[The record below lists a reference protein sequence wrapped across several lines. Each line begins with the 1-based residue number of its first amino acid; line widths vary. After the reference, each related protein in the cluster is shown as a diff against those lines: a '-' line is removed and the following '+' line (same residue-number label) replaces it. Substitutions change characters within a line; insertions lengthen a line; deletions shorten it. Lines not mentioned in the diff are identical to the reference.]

1 MRKIFSLIAAV
12 LFAGSMFGADAR
24 LTLDFTQSAWGFP
37 SANKKDAASYTNGG
51 YTVGFGESNGGHKYL
66 TVSKTDLT
74 QTGIIFGKKDATLA
88 FPALDFA
95 VGKIL
100 VYYIS
105 AQGGA
110 NTVHNIFVGENA
122 VSTAETGC
130 KVTET
135 KSYSTFNIAE
145 TAQAAGNVYV
155 LKVTSTH
162 NMQVSKVEF
171 YEPVT
176 DAPKDPTFSVAAGA
190 YFEAQT
196 VELACATEG
205 ATIHYTLD
213 GTDPTEASPV
223 YSAALVINATTTVKA
238 IAIKAGV
245 QSGIVS
251 ATYTIL
257 AGLDGDG
264 SKDKPFSVADVAAI
278 NSALT
283 GKQWVIGYIVGCAAN
298 GGEKAAEYAVSNI
311 ALGDAADQVTGLAP
325 IQLPS
330 GDIRTAL
337 NLVDN
342 AGNLGKLVK
351 VHGDLQA
358 YFQVPGVKNVDEYEF
373 VEEPATTKYC
383 EFATGHLGQ
392 ADFGDANGR
401 ILLTIQ
407 KIKDTNN
414 IRVAIKN
421 NSAAGNTKEGL
432 NYLWVNLEGAA
443 GVVRYGDGTHAEA
456 DVEEVSVI
464 IELDEAKESYNF
476 INIHWAY
483 SGWEGEWAIDGL
495 TVAATELCDTE
506 YIPTAIDN
514 TVVSE
519 KAIKMFEN
527 GQLIIIKNGVK
538 YNALGSVIE

>member
-1 MRKIFSLIAAV
+1 MKKIFSLFAAV
-12 LFAGSMFGADAR
+12 LFAGSMMAAETVVYTLSYANAPGGGNSYAATYDITVDDVNWKVPGNTEMNPVRIGGKGDAVRVLYSKTALADNITKVIIKHGTAT
-24 LTLDFTQSAWGFP
+24 LTVNSVTLKVYATEE
-37 SANKKDAASYTNGG
+37 DAASGENPISIVDGG
-51 YTVGFGESNGGHKYL
+51 TFKASSTMTFARPEAADWTGRFYRIEYNVSAAGTKNKYVEFVKADFYKHVADIEATGITL
-66 TVSKTDLT
+66 NKTDLALE
-74 QTGIIFGKKDATLA
+74 QYREEALIPTLA
-88 FPALDFA
+88 P
-95 VGKIL
+95 
-100 VYYIS
+100 
-105 AQGGA
+105 
-110 NTVHNIFVGENA
+110 
-122 VSTAETGC
+122 
-130 KVTET
+130 
-135 KSYSTFNIAE
+135 
-145 TAQAAGNVYV
+145 
-155 LKVTSTH
+155 
-162 NMQVSKVEF
+162 
-171 YEPVT
+171 
-176 DAPKDPTFSVAAGA
+176 
-190 YFEAQT
+190 
-196 VELACATEG
+196 EG
-205 ATIHYTLD
+205 ATTAV
-213 GTDPTEASPV
+213 TWESSDPTVAVVTEAG
-223 YSAALVINATTTVKA
+223 LVKA
-238 IAIKAGV
+238 IKVGTATITAKAGE
-245 QSGIVS
+245 SVS
-251 ATYTIL
+251 TTCAVTVSEPTVLTCTDAAAKAATLEHNNDLYEGGQYVVEGYAISTNTSTGFIWI
-257 AGLDGDG
+257 AD
-264 SKDKPFSVADVAAI
+264 DKNAEMGTFEVYKPTNTSDIADVVAGDKIRA
-278 NSALT
+278 
-283 GKQWVIGYIVGCAAN
+283 IGYITKYN
-298 GGEKAAEYAVSNI
+298 
-311 ALGDAADQVTGLAP
+311 T
-325 IQLPS
+325 
-330 GDIRTAL
+330 T
-337 NLVDN
+337 
-342 AGNLGKLVK
+342 
-351 VHGDLQA
+351 
-358 YFQVPGVKNVDEYEF
+358 YEF
-373 VEEPATTKYC
+373 AAGCVFEVVTEPATTKYC

>member
-1 MRKIFSLIAAV
+1 MKKLFSLIAAV
-12 LFAGSMFGADAR
+12 LFAGSMMAAESVAYTLTYANAEGGGNSYATNYDITINDVDWSVPGNTTMNPVRIGGKGDAVRVLYSKTALADNITKVIIEHGTAN
-24 LTLDFTQSAWGFP
+24 LTVNSVTLKVYATAEE
-37 SANKKDAASYTNGG
+37 AASGENPISTVDGG
-51 YTVGFGESNGGHKYL
+51 TFEASSTMTFARPEAADWTGRFYRIEYNVSAAGTKNKYVEFVKADFYKHVADIEATGITL
-66 TVSKTDLT
+66 NKTDLALE
-74 QTGIIFGKKDATLA
+74 QYREEALIPTLA
-88 FPALDFA
+88 P
-95 VGKIL
+95 
-100 VYYIS
+100 
-105 AQGGA
+105 
-110 NTVHNIFVGENA
+110 
-122 VSTAETGC
+122 
-130 KVTET
+130 
-135 KSYSTFNIAE
+135 
-145 TAQAAGNVYV
+145 
-155 LKVTSTH
+155 
-162 NMQVSKVEF
+162 
-171 YEPVT
+171 
-176 DAPKDPTFSVAAGA
+176 
-190 YFEAQT
+190 
-196 VELACATEG
+196 EG
-205 ATIHYTLD
+205 ATTAV
-213 GTDPTEASPV
+213 TWESSDPTVAVVTEAG
-223 YSAALVINATTTVKA
+223 LVKA
-238 IAIKAGV
+238 IKVGTATITAKAGESV
-245 QSGIVS
+245 STTCAVTVSEPTVLTCTDAAAKAATLEHNNDLYEGGQYVVEGYAISTNTSTGFIWIV
-251 ATYTIL
+251 
-257 AGLDGDG
+257 D
-264 SKDKPFSVADVAAI
+264 DKNAENGTFEVYKPTNTSDIADVVAGDKIRA
-278 NSALT
+278 
-283 GKQWVIGYIVGCAAN
+283 IGYITKYN
-298 GGEKAAEYAVSNI
+298 
-311 ALGDAADQVTGLAP
+311 T
-325 IQLPS
+325 
-330 GDIRTAL
+330 T
-337 NLVDN
+337 
-342 AGNLGKLVK
+342 
-351 VHGDLQA
+351 
-358 YFQVPGVKNVDEYEF
+358 YEF
-373 VEEPATTKYC
+373 AAGCVFEVVTEPATTKYC

>member
-1 MRKIFSLIAAV
+1 M
-12 LFAGSMFGADAR
+12 
-24 LTLDFTQSAWGFP
+24 
-37 SANKKDAASYTNGG
+37 
-51 YTVGFGESNGGHKYL
+51 
-66 TVSKTDLT
+66 
-74 QTGIIFGKKDATLA
+74 
-88 FPALDFA
+88 
-95 VGKIL
+95 
-100 VYYIS
+100 
-105 AQGGA
+105 
-110 NTVHNIFVGENA
+110 
-122 VSTAETGC
+122 
-130 KVTET
+130 
-135 KSYSTFNIAE
+135 
-145 TAQAAGNVYV
+145 
-155 LKVTSTH
+155 
-162 NMQVSKVEF
+162 
-171 YEPVT
+171 
-176 DAPKDPTFSVAAGA
+176 
-190 YFEAQT
+190 
-196 VELACATEG
+196 
-205 ATIHYTLD
+205 
-213 GTDPTEASPV
+213 
-223 YSAALVINATTTVKA
+223 VKA
-238 IAIKAGV
+238 IKVGTATITAKAGE
-245 QSGIVS
+245 SVS
-251 ATYTIL
+251 TTCAVTVSEPTVLTCTDAAAKAATLEHNNDLYEGGQYVVEGYAISTNTSTGFIWI
-257 AGLDGDG
+257 AD
-264 SKDKPFSVADVAAI
+264 DKNAENGTFEVYKPTNTSDIADVVAGDKIRA
-278 NSALT
+278 
-283 GKQWVIGYIVGCAAN
+283 IGYITKYN
-298 GGEKAAEYAVSNI
+298 
-311 ALGDAADQVTGLAP
+311 T
-325 IQLPS
+325 
-330 GDIRTAL
+330 T
-337 NLVDN
+337 
-342 AGNLGKLVK
+342 
-351 VHGDLQA
+351 
-358 YFQVPGVKNVDEYEF
+358 YEF
-373 VEEPATTKYC
+373 AAGCVFEVVTEPATTKYC